1 MASKRKHKS
10 CTLKE
15 KLEVLKRLH
24 KGESATQLSKEF
36 GVGKATI
43 SDWKKNRGKIEQFC
57 TTTSEKTIEK
67 RSKTTV
73 SSYEKLDEALFLWF
87 TQARQKGIPITG
99 PLIQEKALQLNKLMD
114 SDVSFTASCGFL
126 DRWKKRHGIR
136 QLTITG
142 EKLSAD
148 NEAAVEYL
156 EEFKC
161 IISSYSP
168 QQVYNADETGLNFKA
183 LPTKSLASQ
192 EERSAPGFK
201 MDKQRLT
208 VLACSNASAT
218 NKLPLMVIGK
228 SAKPRCFKNMNMNS
242 LPVFYRNQKK
252 AWLDRALFKKW
263 FDKQFVPK
271 VKAFNKE
278 NGLPPR
284 ALLLIDNAPS
294 HPEEMQLV
302 CDDIKAIFLPPNVT
316 SILQP
321 MDQGVLQALKQNYR
335 KMLLHSLLED
345 NEELTILDKLMKMNI
360 KDVIYWVAEAWENT
374 CKESLQ
380 KSWKNLWPELE
391 FVQTVFPP
399 TKENCELLQLVKRM
413 PGCEN
418 AEEECVEEW
427 TAVDDCG
434 HEEYTDE
441 DIVAAVQGT
450 SADLDADD
458 SEEEGD
464 APTDVVPHTAAASA
478 LDLALRYVE
487 QHADATPTDVMFMRR
502 WRNIASSSR
511 FSLLRQKEITD
522 FIS

>member
-1 MASKRKHKS
+1 MPYIDFMRRIKRLMCQELKQRKHNS

-15 KLEVLKRLH
+15 KLEVLKRLD

-57 TTTSEKTIEK
+57 ATTSEKTIEK

-87 TQARQKGIPITG
+87 TQERQKGIPITG

-114 SDVSFTASCGFL
+114 GDVSFTASCGFL

-148 NEAAVEYL
+148 NKAAVEYL

-208 VLACSNASAT
+208 V
-218 NKLPLMVIGK
+218 
-228 SAKPRCFKNMNMNS
+228 
-242 LPVFYRNQKK
+242 NQKK
-252 AWLDRALFKKW
+252 AWMDRALFQEW

-294 HPEEMQLV
+294 HPEEMQVV

-335 KMLLHSLLED
+335 KMLLRSLLED
-345 NEELTILDKLMKMNI
+345 NEELTILDKLKKMNI

-374 CKESLQ
+374 RKESLQ

-434 HEEYTDE
+434 HEEYTDK

-464 APTDVVPHTAAASA
+464 APTDVVPHTAQPVPLISLCATLSNTPMQPQQMLCLCGVGETLLLQAVLVRCVRRRS
-478 LDLALRYVE
+478 LTLPLR
-487 QHADATPTDVMFMRR
+487 
-502 WRNIASSSR
+502 
-511 FSLLRQKEITD
+511 
-522 FIS
+522 